1 MRCIENQTQ
10 LFVQT
15 TILARLSK
23 LNKHLQS
30 ECYWTTCNKHLNNNY
45 HYSFTKTQKSIWLII
60 VKIRKRNAWI
70 SGENVNITW
79 YDKFSKFCSFVTE
92 RIFEH
97 FLNVSV
103 LNNIIFVKHD
113 ISSWQYRLHM
123 KSKFKKNGKSWNTQ
137 KFQSRQ
143 LYTGQ
148 FAVIKNN

>member
-1 MRCIENQTQ
+1 MKIKHNFLFKLRFWQDFQNWINICKVSVTEQ
-10 LFVQT
+10 LVT
-15 TILARLSK
+15 NIWTI
-23 LNKHLQS
+23 
-30 ECYWTTCNKHLNNNY
+30 Y